1 MRELI
6 LKFLKPYVLQIV
18 QEGLVITKNK
28 ISVVDVKVSTDP
40 PPPDP
45 TGPIIPFAI
54 GRQVPSCTCYSFG
67 IDGRKEII

>member
-28 ISVVDVKVSTDP
+28 TSVIDVKIATDT

-45 TGPIIPFAI
+45 SGPIIP
-54 GRQVPSCTCYSFG
+54 
-67 IDGRKEII
+67 